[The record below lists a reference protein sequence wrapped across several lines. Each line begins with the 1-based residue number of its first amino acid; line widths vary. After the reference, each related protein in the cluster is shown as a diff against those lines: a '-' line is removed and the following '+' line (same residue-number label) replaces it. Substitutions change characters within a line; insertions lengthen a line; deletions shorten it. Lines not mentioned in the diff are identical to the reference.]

1 MPYELIPYAA
11 ITLGVI
17 LAVSL
22 KSIIEIIYKVY
33 FTVQDATHIVYSTA
47 LILLGYPP
55 STALVIRGSREVMV
69 QESYDTAVMLIHMIQ
84 ESVLVPFINTSKE
97 LMQVLQPALEVVVI
111 LMETLI
117 LVIRHASELVVLIVK
132 TTSTMLTS
140 IFSSIHEFATNTG
153 AAVSSWATWI
163 YEGSTNTFYYTML
176 YIVGFYILAQ
186 ILILFTKRL
195 VKKIK

>member
-11 ITLGVI
+11 VTLGVI

-22 KSIIEIIYKVY
+22 KSIIETIYKVY

-69 QESYDTAVMLIHMIQ
+69 QESYDTAVMLIHTIH

-97 LMQVLQPALEVVVI
+97 LMLVLQPALEMVVI

-117 LVIRHASELVVLIVK
+117 LVIVETISPLL
-132 TTSTMLTS
+132 SS
-140 IFSSIHEFATNTG
+140 IFSAIQTIATDTG
-153 AAVSSWATWI
+153 ATVSNWATWI
-163 YEGSTNTFYYTML
+163 YKGTTNTFYYTML

>member
-11 ITLGVI
+11 VTLGVV

-22 KSIIEIIYKVY
+22 KSIIETIYKVY
-33 FTVQDATHIVYSTA
+33 FTVQDTTHVVYSTA

-69 QESYDTAVMLIHMIQ
+69 QESYDTAVMLIHTILDTVLIPILNTTKQLIFLMKPVVDLVVVVMKTV
-84 ESVLVPFINTSKE
+84 VLVIQQAKE
-97 LMQVLQPALEVVVI
+97 LIQ
-111 LMETLI
+111 
-117 LVIRHASELVVLIVK
+117 LIVK
-132 TTSTMLTS
+132 TTSTLLTS
-140 IFSSIHEFATNTG
+140 VFGAIHDLATHTTTTVSDWSS
-153 AAVSSWATWI
+153 WI
-163 YEGSTNTFYYTML
+163 YEGTKDTFFYTLL
-176 YIVGFYILAQ
+176 YIVGFYVLTQ